1 MKEKELERLTTLKQI
16 EEEIYN
22 KEDVKYICG
31 IDEAGR
37 GPLCG
42 PVCAAAVILPV
53 DCEIEGINDSK
64 KLSEKKREKLYDEII
79 SKAVCYAVSMVPADV
94 IDEINILQATFL
106 AMRNAVSGLSVQPD
120 IALIDG
126 NQKPGLT
133 IEERTIVKGDAK
145 SISIAAASIL
155 AKVTRDRYM
164 LEADTKY
171 PEYKFAQHKG
181 YGTKLHYEMLA
192 EYGLCPEHRRTFL
205 KKILG
210 DGNDR

>member
-1 MKEKELERLTTLKQI
+1 MTYEFEKQAIAEGFTT
-16 EEEIYN
+16 
-22 KEDVKYICG
+22 VCG

-64 KLSEKKREKLYDEII
+64 KLSEKKREKLYNEITE
-79 SKAVCYAVSMVPADV
+79 KAVCYAVSLVPADV

>member
-1 MKEKELERLTTLKQI
+1 MTYEYEKQAIAEGFQS
-16 EEEIYN
+16 
-22 KEDVKYICG
+22 VCG

-53 DCEIEGINDSK
+53 DCEIEEINDSK
-64 KLSEKKREKLYDEII
+64 KLSEKKREKLYDEITE
-79 SKAVCYAVSMVPADV
+79 KAVCYAVSMVPADV

-155 AKVTRDRYM
+155 AKVTRDRLM
-164 LEADTKY
+164 CKY
-171 PEYKFAQHKG
+171 AEEYPYYSWESNKG
-181 YGTKLHYEMLA
+181 YGTRAHYEGIETHGITPL
-192 EYGLCPEHRRTFL
+192 HRKTFL
-205 KKILG
+205 KNIL
-210 DGNDR
+210 D

>member
-1 MKEKELERLTTLKQI
+1 MTYEYEKQAIAEGYTT
-16 EEEIYN
+16 
-22 KEDVKYICG
+22 VCG

-94 IDEINILQATFL
+94 IDGINILQATFL

>member
-1 MKEKELERLTTLKQI
+1 MKGMFNLTYEYEKQAIAEGYTT
-16 EEEIYN
+16 
-22 KEDVKYICG
+22 VCG

-79 SKAVCYAVSMVPADV
+79 GKAVCYAVSMVPADV